1 MTVPATADRNGNKYR
16 CIVKSGSV
24 STTSGAA
31 TLTVTSGPVI
41 TTQPK
46 NVTAAAGSTA
56 KFTVAATG
64 TGLTYQWQYQ
74 LPGSSTWADSP
85 ATGNKTATLTVPAT
99 ADRNG
104 NKYRCVVTDKYGNT
118 VKTNTVTLTIV

>member
-1 MTVPATADRNGNKYR
+1 
-16 CIVKSGSV
+16 
-24 STTSGAA
+24 
-31 TLTVTSGPVI
+31 
-41 TTQPK
+41 
-46 NVTAAAGSTA
+46 VTAAALCKEKSAYAILVGDWSYE
-56 KFTVAATG
+56 VRYS
-64 TGLTYQWQYQ
+64 L
-74 LPGSSTWADSP
+74 LGSSAWADSP